1 MPKKRIYQVAKDF
14 NISSEALLEMIHAA
28 GVDAK
33 SHMSAVDDEVIAKIR
48 QKFDAEKEAVK
59 EEEARKHKIQEDTRR
74 VPPPH
79 PHRPPQPGGSLA
91 RPMGGGGGLQAR
103 VIKKKK
109 RIDEK
114 AVLESVKKTLADLEL
129 GKKKKRKKRIRA
141 TGEVAEENPHLLRVS
156 EFISVADLATL
167 MDVSP
172 SQVIGK
178 ALAGG
183 LMVTINQRL
192 EKDTVVLLADEFGY
206 QIEFLTDVEEILDD
220 EDEGEEEAV
229 ETRDGALEPRA
240 PIVTVMG
247 HVDHGKTTLLDT
259 IRKTS
264 VVAGEVGGI
273 TQHIGAYE
281 VVHNGKPVTFL
292 DTPGHEAFSAMRA
305 RGAQLTDIV
314 VLVVAAD
321 DRVMPQTIEAIDH
334 AKAANVPIIVAIN
347 KVDLPGTDPSRVKQ
361 ELTGHGLT
369 AEEWGGKTIMCEI
382 SAKKGTGI
390 EHLLEMILLQA
401 EVLEL
406 TADPHRPGKGIVV
419 ESRRDP
425 GRGAIAT
432 VLVQTGTLR
441 VGDPFVTGLH
451 AGRIRAMFN
460 ERGQA
465 LKEAPP
471 STPAEITGLPGV
483 PAAGDSFVMMKDEK
497 EARAVAQRRQQLS
510 REQQFRMQ
518 KSRISLT
525 DVYSRIK
532 EGEVKR
538 LNMIIKGDVG
548 GSVEALADSLE
559 KLSNE
564 EVKIQ
569 VIRRGVGAIAESD
582 ILLAAASQAVV
593 IGFHTKAEGR
603 AADLAREE
611 KVDVRYYQIIYE
623 AVEDVKAA
631 LEGMLEPETHE
642 IVSGTAEVRKV
653 FRIPKSGVIAGCYV
667 QTGTVTRNARAR
679 LMRDGLMVH
688 EGKLSS
694 LKRFKDD
701 AREVQ
706 AGYECGIGIEG
717 WNDIREGDVIE
728 IVTVEE
734 VARRL

>member
-1 MPKKRIYQVAKDF
+1 MQRKRVYQVSKEF
-14 NISSEALLEMIHAA
+14 NISSEALIEMLHAD
-28 GVDAK
+28 GIEAK
-33 SHMSAVDDEVIAKIR
+33 SHMSAVDDEVVEKIR
-48 QKFDAEKEAVK
+48 KKFEAEKVAVK
-59 EEEARKHKIQEDTRR
+59 EEEARKHKIQEETRKV
-74 VPPPH
+74 VPAPH
-79 PHRPPQPGGSLA
+79 VRPPAPSGP
-91 RPMGGGGGLQAR
+91 RPSLQAR
-103 VIKKKK
+103 VVHKKKK

-114 AVLESVKKTLADLEL
+114 AVLENVKKTLADLEL

-141 TGEVAEENPHLLRVS
+141 TGEVAEENPHLLRVA
-156 EFISVADLATL
+156 EFIAVAELAAL

-172 SQVIGK
+172 SQVIAK
-178 ALAGG
+178 AMGLG

-192 EKDTVVLLADEFGY
+192 EKDTVVLLADEFGF
-206 QIEFLTDVEEILDD
+206 QVEFLADAGEDILDD
-220 EDEGEEEAV
+220 EDEGEESENDVAD
-229 ETRDGALEPRA
+229 TTQEPRA

-259 IRKTS
+259 IRKSS

-281 VVHNGKPVTFL
+281 VVHGGRPITFL

-321 DRVMPQTIEAIDH
+321 DRVMPQTVEAIDH
-334 AKAANVPIIVAIN
+334 AKAAGVPIIAAIN
-347 KVDLPGTDPSRVKQ
+347 KVDLPGVDTARVKQ
-361 ELTGHGLT
+361 ELAGHGLT
-369 AEEWGGKTIMCEI
+369 PEEWGGKTITCEI
-382 SAKKGTGI
+382 SAKTGRGI
-390 EHLLEMILLQA
+390 EQLLEMILLQA

-406 TADPHRPGKGIVV
+406 TADPLRAGKGIVV
-419 ESRRDP
+419 EARRDP

-441 VGDPFVTGLH
+441 VGDPFVTGQH
-451 AGRIRAMFN
+451 AGRIRAMFD
-460 ERGQA
+460 ERG
-465 LKEAPP
+465 KPIKTAPP

-483 PAAGDSFVMMKDEK
+483 PQAGDSFVIMKDEK

-518 KSRISLT
+518 KGRISLT

-538 LNMIIKGDVG
+538 LNLIIKGDVD

-559 KLSNE
+559 KLSTD
-564 EVKIQ
+564 EVKVQ
-569 VIRRGVGAIAESD
+569 VIRRGVGSIAESD
-582 ILLAAASQAVV
+582 ILLAAASDAVV

-603 AADLAREE
+603 AAELAREE

-623 AVEDVKAA
+623 AVEDVRAA
-631 LEGMLEPETHE
+631 LEGLLEPESHE
-642 IVSGTAEVRKV
+642 TVSGTAEVRKI
-653 FRIPKSGVIAGCYV
+653 FRTPKAGVIAGCYV
-667 QTGTVTRNARAR
+667 QSGTVTRNARAR
-679 LMRDGLMVH
+679 LMRDGLLVH
-688 EGKLSS
+688 EGKLAS

-701 AREVQ
+701 AREVV

-717 WNDIREGDVIE
+717 WNDIREGDSIE

>member
-1 MPKKRIYQVAKDF
+1 LARDF
-14 NISSEALLEMIHAA
+14 NVSSEALIEMLRSA
-28 GVDAK
+28 GAEVK
-33 SHMSAVDDEVIAKIR
+33 SHMSAVDDAVVEEIKK
-48 QKFDAEKEAVK
+48 KFASEKEAVK
-59 EEEARKHKIQEDTRR
+59 EEEARKHKIQEESRKVLPQKPTR
-74 VPPPH
+74 PADGSG
-79 PHRPPQPGGSLA
+79 HRLD
-91 RPMGGGGGLQAR
+91 RLQQR
-103 VIKKKK
+103 GPKKKK
-109 RIDEK
+109 RIDERT
-114 AVLESVKKTLADLEL
+114 VLESVKKTLADLEI

-141 TGEVAEENPHLLRVS
+141 TGEVADENPHLLRVS
-156 EFISVADLATL
+156 EFISVAELAAL

-172 SQVIGK
+172 AQVIGK
-178 ALAGG
+178 ALG
-183 LMVTINQRL
+183 LGVMVTINQRL
-192 EKDTVVLLADEFGY
+192 DKDTVVLLADEFRFEV
-206 QIEFLTDVEEILDD
+206 QFLTDASEEILDD
-220 EDEGEEEAV
+220 EEEGEEGEEIA
-229 ETRDGALEPRA
+229 EHDLKPRP

-281 VVHNGKPVTFL
+281 VSHGGRAITFL

-314 VLVVAAD
+314 VLVVAAN

-334 AKAANVPIIVAIN
+334 AKAAGVPIIAAIN
-347 KVDLPGTDPSRVKQ
+347 KVDLPGVDPARVKQ
-361 ELTGHGLT
+361 ELAALGLT
-369 AEEWGGKTIMCEI
+369 PEEWGGKTITCEI
-382 SAKKGTGI
+382 SAKLGTGI
-390 EHLLEMILLQA
+390 EQLLEMILLQA

-406 TADPHRPGKGIVV
+406 TADPDRAGKGIVV

-432 VLVQTGTLR
+432 VLVQQGTMKI
-441 VGDPFVTGLH
+441 GDAFVSGLH

-465 LKEAPP
+465 LKTAPP
-471 STPAEITGLPGV
+471 STPAEILGLPGV
-483 PAAGDSFVMMKDEK
+483 PQAGDSFVVMEDEK
-497 EARAVAQRRQQLS
+497 EARMIASRRQQLS

-518 KSRISLT
+518 RSRVSLT

-538 LNMIIKGDVG
+538 LNMIIKGDVA

-559 KLSNE
+559 KLSND
-564 EVKIQ
+564 EVKVQ

-582 ILLAAASQAVV
+582 VLLAAASEAVI

-603 AADLAREE
+603 AAELAREE
-611 KVDVRYYQIIYE
+611 KVDIRYYQIIYE

-642 IVSGTAEVRKV
+642 TITGTAEVRKI
-653 FRIPKSGVIAGCYV
+653 FRVPKAGVIAGCYV
-667 QTGTVTRNARAR
+667 NSGTVTRNARAR
-679 LMRDGLMVH
+679 VERDGLVIH

-701 AREVQ
+701 AREVT
-706 AGYECGIGIEG
+706 AGYECGIGVEG
-717 WNDIREGDVIE
+717 WNDLKEGDLIH